1 MASAARRGSRLTLG
15 LLCLSVAGL
24 LVSATLMAGCNDPK
38 DPKTWIK
45 KLRDPKEANEAVRQ
59 LKKLGDPIAVEP
71 LCKLYKDYPSPNI
84 LQAIISFKDKKSI
97 PTLIEALDF
106 TEDKY
111 HNASLAASA
120 LAKMKAVEAVPA
132 LIKALKKP
140 LAIKSRAN
148 KAKVAAIEALRK
160 IGDKKAV
167 PALIDVADGSPSKQ
181 DFFLNK
187 RAIVALGALGDPEA
201 VPVLVRGLFMAS
213 TIQGTSYP
221 MARVALV
228 KIGGKAASKALL
240 EAMEGKDKRLNLMAK
255 ELEFRPGVI
264 LNKTAILLGDL
275 RAKDAVP
282 MLLEMFKKADLK
294 ETKIAGVIE
303 AMGKIGDT
311 RVVDPL
317 LKALKDKKA
326 NYKIRMQIC
335 NALTVLGDKKA
346 LPVLLNIAEKGF
358 IDGGFYNLRE
368 GGAMAWGRLVGAEAE
383 QGIKVMDAI
392 LADKEVKKYKQNWN
406 TFKEAR
412 DRAAVALK
420 CKDDAIC
427 YGKALLDTK
436 LTLAQR
442 EKAAVMVGILP
453 NSRKAIPYLVKAL
466 PQREPILRL
475 FMLQSA
481 KRIGVASDKALVKVL
496 SDLAKKDSKRK
507 TKFLGADLASEDK
520 IALAIVKRKTKA
532 EE

>member
-1 MASAARRGSRLTLG
+1 MASRGSRLTLG
-15 LLCLSVAGL
+15 LLCLSLAGL
-24 LVSATLMAGCNDPK
+24 LVSSTLLAGCNDPK

-59 LKKLGDPIAVEP
+59 LKKLGDPQAVEP
-71 LCKLYKDYPSPNI
+71 LCKLYKDYPSPEI
-84 LQAIISFKDKKSI
+84 LKAIISFKDKRAI

-120 LAKMKAVEAVPA
+120 LAKMKAAEAVPA

-167 PALIDVADGSPSKQ
+167 PALIDIADGSPNKQ

-228 KIGGKAASKALL
+228 KIGKPAIKPLL
-240 EAMEGKDKRLNLMAK
+240 DAMQGQDKRLQLMAK

-275 RAKDAVP
+275 RAKEAIP
-282 MLLEMFKKADLK
+282 TLIEMFKKADLK

-303 AMGKIGDT
+303 AMGKIGDQ
-311 RVVDPL
+311 RVVEPL

-368 GGAMAWGRLVGAEAE
+368 AGAMAWGRLVGAEAE
-383 QGIKVMDAI
+383 QGIKVIDAI

-427 YGKALLDTK
+427 YGKALNDTK

-442 EKAAVMVGILP
+442 EKASVMVGVLP

-481 KRIGVASDKALVKVL
+481 KQIGVASDKALVKVL

-520 IALAIVKRKTKA
+520 IALAIVTRKIKA
-532 EE
+532 ED

>member
-24 LVSATLMAGCNDPK
+24 LVSATLVAGCNDPK

-45 KLRDPKEANEAVRQ
+45 KLRDPKDAAEAVRQ

-84 LQAIISFKDKKSI
+84 LNAIISFKDKRSI

-111 HNASLAASA
+111 NNATQASWA

-132 LIKALKKP
+132 LIKVLKKP
-140 LAIKSRAN
+140 LSIKSRAN
-148 KAKVAAIEALRK
+148 KAKQAAIAALRK
-160 IGDKKAV
+160 LGDKKAV
-167 PALIDVADGSPSKQ
+167 PALIAVAEGSPEKQ

-187 RAIVALGALGDPEA
+187 LAMVALGSLGDPEA
-201 VPVLVRGLFMAS
+201 VPVLVRGLFMFS
-213 TIQGTSYP
+213 RIQGDAFP

-228 KIGGKAASKALL
+228 KIGKPAIKPLI

-255 ELEFRPGVI
+255 DLEFRPGVI

-275 RAKDAVP
+275 RAKEALP
-282 MLLEMFKKADLK
+282 HLLEHFKKADLK
-294 ETKIAGVIE
+294 ETRIAGVIE
-303 AMGKIGDT
+303 ALGKIGD
-311 RVVDPL
+311 RQVVEPL
-317 LKALKDKKA
+317 LKALRNKKA
-326 NYKIRMQIC
+326 SYKIRMQIC
-335 NALTVLGDKKA
+335 NALTVLGDKRA
-346 LPVLLNIAEKGF
+346 LPALLEIAEKGF
-358 IDGGFYNLRE
+358 IDGGFFNLRE
-368 GGAMAWGRLVGAEAE
+368 GGAMAWGRLVGAEAAD
-383 QGIKVMDAI
+383 GIKVIDAI

-406 TFKEAR
+406 TFKEVR

-442 EKAAVMVGILP
+442 EKAAVMVGVLP
-453 NSRKAIPYLVKAL
+453 NSRAALPLLVKGL
-466 PQREPILRL
+466 PEREPILRL

-481 KRIGVASDKALVKVL
+481 KQIGVASDKALVKVL

-507 TKFLGADLASEDK
+507 TKFQGADLASEDK
-520 IALAIVKRKTKA
+520 IALAIVKRKIKA
-532 EE
+532 ED